1 MSNTQEM
8 LRVSKFIVKAESS
21 GNLLGA
27 FTSVGTLWCKAHSY
41 IDGRNLSLFIGKKK
55 LGNLTDIEEEVLSCK
70 TTFSFSMACVVD
82 AR

>member
-1 MSNTQEM
+1 VSNTQEM
-8 LRVSKFIVKAESS
+8 LRDQQVHSQSREQRELARSFHKCRDSLVQSS
-21 GNLLGA
+21 
-27 FTSVGTLWCKAHSY
+27 FF

-55 LGNLTDIEEEVLSCK
+55 LRNLTDIEEEVLSCK